1 MPYYYGVDTT
11 YLIYILPA
19 LVLALFAQ
27 FHVRSTFAR
36 YSGVLC
42 ARGITGAEAA
52 RQILDRNGLYHVR
65 VEPVEGR
72 LSDHYDPR
80 AQAVRLSKDVYAGRS
95 VASVGVAAHEC
106 GHAVQHSVGYGPLRL
121 RNAIIPVTQ
130 FSSSVSIWL
139 VLIGFVFSFSAL
151 VLAGVLFFSLAVLFQ
166 LITLPVEYNASARAV
181 ETLGREKI
189 LTGAELAGARKVL
202 GAAALTYVAATVVA
216 FANLL
221 RLVSLYTGMRRR
233 D

>member
-19 LVLALFAQ
+19 LVLALLAQ

>member
-1 MPYYYGVDTT
+1 
-11 YLIYILPA
+11 LIYILPA
-19 LVLALFAQ
+19 LVLALLAQ

-80 AQAVRLSKDVYAGRS
+80 AQAVRLSKDVYDGRS